1 MTFFDAAL
9 YLEKGHLFE
18 GRGFGSESTKGGE
31 TVFNTGMS
39 GYQEIYTD
47 PSYLNQ
53 IVVMGSSQ
61 IGNTGV
67 NTQDLESSSLLL
79 SGVVVREY
87 CPVPSNWRSVQSLSD
102 YLAMAKIPAISEV
115 DTREITQLLRDE
127 GAQRGVIFP
136 TSNISKK
143 ELKAHAEKLLKSV
156 PPMEGLD
163 LVSKVSCKKPYS
175 FSEEGWREDAGTI
188 VVYDFGAKWNI
199 LRHLG
204 RRGFKIEVVPFN
216 TPAEE
221 VLKYQPKAI
230 LLSNGPGDPATVPG
244 SVQEIQKLVGKV
256 PILAICM
263 GHQLL
268 ARAVGAQTYK
278 LKFGHH
284 GVNHPVKDLSTN
296 RIIITSQNH
305 GFAVRPETLSGS
317 EIQLNHI
324 NLNDGTVEGFCSD
337 SLKLYSVQFHPE
349 SAPGPSDA
357 SYIFEHFIR
366 GFIQ

>member
-1 MTFFDAAL
+1 MSFFEAAL
-9 YLEKGHLFE
+9 FLENGHLFE
-18 GRGFGSESTKGGE
+18 GKGFGSEISKGGE
-31 TVFNTGMS
+31 AVFNTGMS

-67 NTQDLESSSLLL
+67 NPYDLESSSLLL

-87 CPVPSNWRSVQSLSD
+87 CPVPSNWRSVQTLSD
-102 YLAMAKIPAISEV
+102 YLSMAKVPAISEV
-115 DTREITQLLRDE
+115 DTREITQILRDE
-127 GAQRGVIFP
+127 GAQRAVIFP
-136 TSNISKK
+136 TQKLKSS
-143 ELKAHAEKLLKSV
+143 ELKAHAQQLLKSV
-156 PPMEGLD
+156 PSMEGLD
-163 LVSKVSCKKPYS
+163 LVSKVSCKKPYVY
-175 FSEEGWREDAGTI
+175 SEEGWKQDSGTI
-188 VVYDFGAKWNI
+188 VVYDFGVKWNI
-199 LRHLG
+199 LRHFG
-204 RRGFKIEVVPFN
+204 KRGFQVQVVPYH

-221 VLKYQPKAI
+221 VLKYHPKAI
-230 LLSNGPGDPATVPG
+230 LLSNGPGDPATVPN
-244 SVQEIQKLVGKV
+244 SVQEIQKLIGKV

-284 GVNHPVKDLSTN
+284 GINHPVKDLSN
-296 RIIITSQNH
+296 QKILITSQNH
-305 GFAVRPETLSGS
+305 GFAVKAETLPGK
-317 EIQLNHI
+317 EVQLNHV
-324 NLNDGTVEGFCSD
+324 NLNDGTVEGFVSE
-337 SLKLYSVQFHPE
+337 SLKFYSVQFHPE

-357 SYIFEHFIR
+357 SYIFDYFIR